1 MSNKAIEEFIDEV
14 LEIENSASK
23 LIRDAELAG
32 TYSKTNVKKIEDDV
46 INDILNLLIEEDTD
60 EN

>member
-1 MSNKAIEEFIDEV
+1 MSKKSVEEFIDEV

-23 LIRDAELAG
+23 RIRNAELTGA
-32 TYSKTNVKKIEDDV
+32 YSKTNVKKIENDV